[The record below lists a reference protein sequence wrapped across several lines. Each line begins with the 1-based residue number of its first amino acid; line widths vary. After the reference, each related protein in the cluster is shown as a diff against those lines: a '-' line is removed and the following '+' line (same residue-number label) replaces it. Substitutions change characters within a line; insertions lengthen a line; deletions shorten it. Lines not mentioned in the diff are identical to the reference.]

1 MLKDYVSKLSD
12 DKKYSITIIIG
23 GILKEND
30 EFCIVLAYYDH
41 IKTLRR
47 RFKNIDFEHFYS
59 IQPVSR
65 FSDINNALYLVDNSE
80 NSYANLP
87 SSIKNKEKGIISIP
101 EENVKTPMEIDVP
114 LGYKTNSTP
123 NTVSNHSNETVV
135 KTKLE
140 KTNKK
145 VILIFNLLHKKKKNC
160 HLIFIYSI

>member
-1 MLKDYVSKLSD
+1 MLKDYVTKLSD

-30 EFCIVLAYYDH
+30 EFCIVLAYNDH
-41 IKTLRR
+41 VETLRR

-65 FSDINNALYLVDNSE
+65 FSDIDNALYLVDSSE
-80 NSYANLP
+80 NNYANLP
-87 SSIKNKEKGIISIP
+87 SSIKNKEKGIMSIP

-114 LGYKTNSTP
+114 LVNKTKATP
-123 NTVSNHSNETVV
+123 NIISNHSNETVV
-135 KTKLE
+135 KTKLD

-145 VILIFNLLHKKKKNC
+145 VIIIFNLLNKKK
-160 HLIFIYSI
+160 